1 MPFRAH
7 ALAIDGAIPLCR
19 HRIVMIY
26 TVTKMGMMGK
36 WRGDFKKYNPQG
48 GRVLWWMSSDRV
60 DFAALINPALST
72 V

>member
-1 MPFRAH
+1 
-7 ALAIDGAIPLCR
+7 
-19 HRIVMIY
+19 MIY
-26 TVTKMGMMGK
+26 MVTKMGVMGK
-36 WRGDFKKYNPQG
+36 WRGEFKKYNPQG

>member
-1 MPFRAH
+1 
-7 ALAIDGAIPLCR
+7 
-19 HRIVMIY
+19 MIY
-26 TVTKMGMMGK
+26 AFTKMGMTGK
-36 WRGDFKKYNPQG
+36 LRRELNKYNPQG